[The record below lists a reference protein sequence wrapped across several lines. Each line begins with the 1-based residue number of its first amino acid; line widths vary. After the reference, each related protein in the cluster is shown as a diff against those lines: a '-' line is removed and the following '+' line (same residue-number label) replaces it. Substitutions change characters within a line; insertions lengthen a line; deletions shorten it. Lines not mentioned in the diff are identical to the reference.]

1 VRDVL
6 GILLGLVAR
15 AWLATL
21 RIDFRL
27 APEAEA
33 ALADPRPWILAFW
46 HGRQLPLLGWKRRRR
61 TAVLVSLSADG
72 TMQARA
78 LALLGLEVLR
88 GSSSRGGSRAMMRL
102 VRLLRRGDRDAAFA
116 IDGPRGPLGIAKPG
130 VHFAARSIGALVVPM
145 GAAARHAVVFRRAWD
160 QFLLPW
166 PGSAV
171 TVTIGPPLEPTAEL
185 GAIEAAVATEVAR
198 AEAFLA

>member
-1 VRDVL
+1 MRDVL
-6 GILLGLVAR
+6 GIALGLVAR
-15 AWLATL
+15 LWLATL
-21 RIDFRL
+21 RIDVRV

-33 ALADPRPWILAFW
+33 ALADARPWILAFW
-46 HGRQLPLLGWKRRRR
+46 HGRQFALLGWRRRR
-61 TAVLVSLSADG
+61 PTAVLVSLSADG
-72 TMQARA
+72 SMQARA
-78 LALLGLEVLR
+78 LAMLGMDVLR

-102 VRLLRRGDRDAAFA
+102 VRLLRRGDHDAAFA

-130 VHFAARSIGALVVPM
+130 VHFAARSASALVVPM
-145 GAAARHAVVFRRAWD
+145 GAAARRAVVFRRAWD

-171 TVTIGPPLEPTAEL
+171 TVTLGAPLGASADL
-185 GAIEAAVATEVAR
+185 AAIEAAVASEVAR